1 MKLFYLV
8 KKELIEIV
16 RQKELLVLMFIGPI
30 IQIIILGYVV
40 STDIRHVPVGIVNL
54 ARGQAAGQ
62 IIQRVRQTP
71 LFRIHVLNDRN
82 EDYLDLLKKGEVKTV
97 LVFRDALDRKRSV
110 LKYPEV
116 QILMDGMDS
125 NTSMIAAG
133 YFNGIIKNYI
143 LNDMEKL
150 GQGLPMSGQA
160 VFRFNPQLRSINY
173 MGPGI
178 VGFLLT
184 IITMFLTSASLVREK
199 EQQTMDTLL
208 ISPLNTLEIFIGKAL
223 PAALIGLADMVI
235 GILVVVLWFGIPFR
249 GNLFYLF
256 LASLVYL
263 AAILSYALLISVLS
277 ATTQQAMF
285 FAWFSLM
292 IFLLMSGFF
301 TPVDNI
307 PPLLRVLADINPLRY
322 LIKII
327 REIFL
332 KGNSIAFF
340 WKELLILSGI
350 ALTLM
355 SISLLN
361 FKRFISK

>member
-1 MKLFYLV
+1 
-8 KKELIEIV
+8 
-16 RQKELLVLMFIGPI
+16 MFVSPV

-40 STDIRHVPVGIVNL
+40 STDVRHVPVGIVNL
-54 ARGQAAGQ
+54 SRGQAATR
-62 IIQRVRQTP
+62 IIERVRRSP
-71 LFRIHVLNDRN
+71 LFAVRLESSHS
-82 EDYLDLLKKGEVKTV
+82 EDFIYPLRKGEVKAM
-97 LVFRDALDRKRSV
+97 LVFRDALDRKRNV

-116 QILMDGMDS
+116 QVLMDGIDS

-133 YFNGIIKNYI
+133 YFNGIIRQYI

-150 GQGLPMSGQA
+150 GRKLPLAGKP

-199 EQQTMDTLL
+199 EQQTLDTLL
-208 ISPLNTLEIFIGKAL
+208 MSPLTTLEIYVGKAL
-223 PAALIGLADMVI
+223 PAALIGLVDMVI
-235 GILVVVLWFGIPFR
+235 GLLVVILWFGIPFR
-249 GNLFYLF
+249 GSMFYLF
-256 LASLVYL
+256 LAALVYL

-277 ATTQQAMF
+277 STTQQAMF

-301 TPVDNI
+301 TPVENI
-307 PPLLRVLADINPLRY
+307 PPLLRLVADVNPLRY

-332 KGNSIAFF
+332 KGNGIAYF
-340 WKELLILSGI
+340 WKDLLVLAGI
-350 ALTLM
+350 AVTLV
-355 SISLLN
+355 SVSLLN
-361 FKRFISK
+361 FKRFVSK

>member
-1 MKLFYLV
+1 MKLLYLV
-8 KKELIEIV
+8 KKELIEVV
-16 RQKELLVLMFIGPI
+16 RQKELLFLMFVGPV
-30 IQIIILGYVV
+30 IQIIILGYVI

-54 ARGQAAGQ
+54 SKGQAAARV
-62 IIQRVRQTP
+62 IERVRRSP
-71 LFRIHVLNDRN
+71 LFSVRHESDHS
-82 EDYLDLLKKGEVKTV
+82 EDYLYYLKKGEVKAM
-97 LVFRDALDRKRSV
+97 LVFRDALDKKRSA

-116 QILMDGMDS
+116 QILMDGIDS
-125 NTSMIAAG
+125 NTAMIAAG
-133 YFNGIIKNYI
+133 YFNGLIKNYI

-150 GQGLPMSGQA
+150 GQGLPLAGRA

-199 EQQTMDTLL
+199 EQQTLDTLL
-208 ISPLNTLEIFIGKAL
+208 ISPLSTLEIYVGKAL
-223 PAALIGLADMVI
+223 PAAIIGLVDMII
-235 GILVVVLWFGIPFR
+235 GLLVVVLWFGIPFR
-249 GNLFYLF
+249 GNLLYLF
-256 LASLVYL
+256 LAALVYL

-301 TPVDNI
+301 TPVSNI
-307 PPLLRVLADINPLRY
+307 PHPLSLLADINPLRY

-327 REIFL
+327 REVFL
-332 KGNSIAFF
+332 KGNGIAYF
-340 WKELLILSGI
+340 WKDLLILSGI
-350 ALTLM
+350 AVTLV

>member
-1 MKLFYLV
+1 MRLFYLV
-8 KKELIEIV
+8 KKELIEIT
-16 RQKELLVLMFIGPI
+16 RQKELLFLMLVAPV
-30 IQIIILGYVV
+30 IQIIILGYVI

-54 ARGQAAGQ
+54 AGGQTASR
-62 IIQRVRQTP
+62 IVERVRRSP
-71 LFRIHVLNDRN
+71 LFDVRYVSDRS
-82 EDYLDLLKKGEVKTV
+82 EDYLDQLKKGEVKSI
-97 LVFRDALDRKRSV
+97 LIFRDATDKKRNAFH
-110 LKYPEV
+110 YPEV
-116 QILMDGMDS
+116 QVLMDGIDS

-143 LNDMEKL
+143 LNDMERL
-150 GQGLPMSGQA
+150 GRGLPLAGRP

-199 EQQTMDTLL
+199 EQQTLDTLRMSRL
-208 ISPLNTLEIFIGKAL
+208 GTLEIYVGKAL
-223 PAALIGLADMVI
+223 PAALIGLVDMVI
-235 GILVVVLWFGIPFR
+235 GLLVVVLWFGIPFR
-249 GNLFYLF
+249 GSLFYLF
-256 LASLVYL
+256 LAALVYL

-301 TPVDNI
+301 TPVENI
-307 PPLLRVLADINPLRY
+307 PPLLRLVADVNPLRY

-327 REIFL
+327 REVFL
-332 KGNSIAFF
+332 KGNGITYF
-340 WKELLILSGI
+340 WKDLLALAGI
-350 ALTLM
+350 AVTLV
-355 SISLLN
+355 SVSLLN

>member
-1 MKLFYLV
+1 MKLFYLI

-16 RQKELLVLMFIGPI
+16 RQKELLVLMFIAPV
-30 IQIIILGYVV
+30 IQIIILGYVI

-54 ARGQAAGQ
+54 SKGQAAGQ
-62 IIQRVRQTP
+62 IIQRVRQTQ
-71 LFRIHVLNDRN
+71 LFRVRFVSDCN
-82 EDYLDLLKKGEVKTV
+82 EDYLYLLKKGEVKTI
-97 LVFRDALDRKRSV
+97 LIFRDALDKKRSV
-110 LKYPEV
+110 LNYPEV
-116 QILMDGMDS
+116 QILMDGIDS

-143 LNDMEKL
+143 LSDMEMR
-150 GQGLPMSGQA
+150 GRGLPLAGKT

-178 VGFLLT
+178 VAFLLT

-199 EQQTMDTLL
+199 EQQTLDTLL
-208 ISPLNTLEIFIGKAL
+208 ISPLSTLEIYIGKAV
-223 PAALIGLADMVI
+223 PAALIGIVDMVI
-235 GILVVVLWFGIPFR
+235 GLLVVVLWFGIPFR

-256 LASLVYL
+256 LTALVYL
-263 AAILSYALLISVLS
+263 TAILSYALLISVLS
-277 ATTQQAMF
+277 ATQQQAMF

-307 PPLLRVLADINPLRY
+307 PPTLRILADINPLRY
-322 LIKII
+322 LMKII

-332 KGNSIAFF
+332 KGNGIAYF
-340 WKELLILSGI
+340 WKDLLTLAGI
-350 ALTLM
+350 ALTLV

>member
-1 MKLFYLV
+1 MKLLYLV
-8 KKELIEIV
+8 KKELIEIT
-16 RQKELLVLMFIGPI
+16 RQKELLFLMFVGPV
-30 IQIIILGYVV
+30 IQIVILGYVI

-54 ARGQAAGQ
+54 SRAQAAAR
-62 IIQRVRQTP
+62 IVERVRRSP
-71 LFRIHVLNDRN
+71 LFDVRIESRRSQ
-82 EDYLDLLKKGEVKTV
+82 DYLYPLKKGEVKAM
-97 LVFRDALDRKRSV
+97 LVFRDALDRRRSL

-116 QILMDGMDS
+116 QVLMDGIDS

-133 YFNGIIKNYI
+133 YFNGIIKQYI
-143 LNDMEKL
+143 LDDMEKL
-150 GQGLPMSGQA
+150 GRRLPLAGKP

-199 EQQTMDTLL
+199 EQQTLDTLL
-208 ISPLNTLEIFIGKAL
+208 MSRLSTLEIYVGKAL
-223 PAALIGLADMVI
+223 PAALIGLVDMVI
-235 GILVVVLWFGIPFR
+235 GLLVVVLWFDIPFR
-249 GNLFYLF
+249 GSLFYLF
-256 LASLVYL
+256 LAALVYL

-301 TPVDNI
+301 TPVENI
-307 PPLLRVLADINPLRY
+307 PPLLRLVSDVNPLRY
-322 LIKII
+322 LIQII

-332 KGNSIAFF
+332 KGNGIAYF
-340 WKELLILSGI
+340 WKDLLSLAAI
-350 ALTLM
+350 AASLVT
-355 SISLLN
+355 ISLLN

>member
-8 KKELIEIV
+8 KKELIEIT
-16 RQKELLVLMFIGPI
+16 RQKELLFLVFVSPV
-30 IQIIILGYVV
+30 IQIIILGYVI

-54 ARGQAAGQ
+54 SRGQAAVR
-62 IIQRVRQTP
+62 IIERVRRSPLFDVRIESRRSVDYITP
-71 LFRIHVLNDRN
+71 LTR
-82 EDYLDLLKKGEVKTV
+82 GEVKAM

-110 LKYPEV
+110 LNYPEV
-116 QILMDGMDS
+116 QVLMDGIDS

-133 YFNGIIKNYI
+133 YFNGIIRQYI

-150 GQGLPMSGQA
+150 GRRLPLAGQP

-199 EQQTMDTLL
+199 EQQTLDTLL
-208 ISPLNTLEIFIGKAL
+208 MSPLTTLEIYVGKAL
-223 PAALIGLADMVI
+223 PAALIGLLDMVI
-235 GILVVVLWFGIPFR
+235 GLLVVILWFGIPFR
-249 GNLFYLF
+249 GSLFYLF
-256 LASLVYL
+256 LAALVYL

-277 ATTQQAMF
+277 STTQQAMF

-301 TPVDNI
+301 TPVENI
-307 PPLLRVLADINPLRY
+307 PSPLRLVADVNPLRY

-332 KGNSIAFF
+332 KGNGIAYF
-340 WKELLILSGI
+340 WKDLLALAGI
-350 ALTLM
+350 AVTLV
-355 SISLLN
+355 SVSLLN
-361 FKRFISK
+361 FKRFVSK

>member
-1 MKLFYLV
+1 MKLFHLV

-16 RQKELLVLMFIGPI
+16 RQKELLILMFVSPI
-30 IQIIILGYVV
+30 IQIVILGYVI

-54 ARGQAAGQ
+54 SRGQAAER
-62 IIQRVRQTP
+62 IIQRVRQSP
-71 LFRIHVLNDRN
+71 LFVVRLESRRSQ
-82 EDYLDLLKKGEVKTV
+82 DYLTPLKKGEVKAM
-97 LVFRDALDRKRSV
+97 LVFRDALDRKRSL

-116 QILMDGMDS
+116 QVLMDGIDS

-133 YFNGIIKNYI
+133 YFNGIIQQYI
-143 LNDMEKL
+143 LDDMQKL
-150 GQGLPMSGQA
+150 GRGPPLTGRP
-160 VFRFNPQLRSINY
+160 VFRFNPRLRSINT

-199 EQQTMDTLL
+199 EQQTLDTLL
-208 ISPLNTLEIFIGKAL
+208 MSRLNTLEIYVGKAL
-223 PAALIGLADMVI
+223 PAALIGLVDMVI
-235 GILVVVLWFGIPFR
+235 GLLVVVLWFDIPFR
-249 GNLFYLF
+249 GSLFYLF
-256 LASLVYL
+256 LAALVYL
-263 AAILSYALLISVLS
+263 AAILAYALLISVLS
-277 ATTQQAMF
+277 STTQQAMF

-301 TPVDNI
+301 TPVENI
-307 PPLLRVLADINPLRY
+307 PAALRLVADVNPLRY

-332 KGNSIAFF
+332 KGNGIAYF
-340 WKELLILSGI
+340 WKDLLALAAI
-350 ALTLM
+350 AAALV
-355 SISLLN
+355 SVSLLN

>member
-1 MKLFYLV
+1 MKLLYLI

-16 RQKELLVLMFIGPI
+16 RQKELLFLMFVGPI
-30 IQIIILGYVV
+30 IQIIVLGYVI

-54 ARGQAAGQ
+54 SKGQTAVRV
-62 IIQRVRQTP
+62 IERVRRSP
-71 LFRIHVLNDRN
+71 LFNVRLESDRN
-82 EDYLDLLKKGEVKTV
+82 EDYLYLLKKGEVKAV
-97 LVFRDALDRKRSV
+97 LIFRDALDKKRSV

-116 QILMDGMDS
+116 QILMDGIDS

-150 GQGLPMSGQA
+150 GQGLPIAGKAM
-160 VFRFNPQLRSINY
+160 FRFNPQLRNINY

-178 VGFLLT
+178 VAFLLT
-184 IITMFLTSASLVREK
+184 IITIFLTSASLVREK
-199 EQQTMDTLL
+199 EQQTLDTLL
-208 ISPLNTLEIFIGKAL
+208 MSPLSTLEIYVGKAL
-223 PAALIGLADMVI
+223 PAVLIGLVDMVI
-235 GILVVVLWFGIPFR
+235 GLLVIVLWFGIPFR
-249 GNLFYLF
+249 GNIAILF
-256 LASLVYL
+256 LAALVYL

-307 PPLLRVLADINPLRY
+307 PPTLRLLADINPLRY

-332 KGNSIAFF
+332 KGNGIVYF
-340 WKELLILSGI
+340 WKDLLALAGI
-350 ALTLM
+350 SFTLVT
-355 SISLLN
+355 ISLLN

>member
-8 KKELIEIV
+8 KKEFIEIT
-16 RQKELLVLMFIGPI
+16 RQKELLFLMFIGPVV
-30 IQIIILGYVV
+30 QIIILGYVI
-40 STDIRHVPVGIVNL
+40 STDIRHVPVGIVNM
-54 ARGQAAGQ
+54 AQGQAAGQ
-62 IIQRVRQTP
+62 MIQRIRQTS
-71 LFRIHVLNDRN
+71 LFNVRY
-82 EDYLDLLKKGEVKTV
+82 ESEQSADYLDLLKKGEVKAM
-97 LVFRDALDRKRSV
+97 LIFRDALDQKRHI

-143 LNDMEKL
+143 LHDMEKL
-150 GQGLPMSGQA
+150 GQGLPFSSRA

-199 EQQTMDTLL
+199 EQQTLDTLL
-208 ISPLNTLEIFIGKAL
+208 ISPLNTLEIYVGKAL
-223 PAALIGLADMVI
+223 PAALIGLVDMVI
-235 GILVVVLWFGIPFR
+235 GLLVVLLWFGIPFR
-249 GNLFYLF
+249 GSMFYLF
-256 LASLVYL
+256 LASVVYL

-285 FAWFSLM
+285 FSWFSLM

-307 PPLLRVLADINPLRY
+307 PPLLRILADINPLRY
-322 LIKII
+322 LLKII

-332 KGNSIAFF
+332 KGNGIAYF
-340 WKELLILSGI
+340 WKDLLTLGGI

-355 SISLLN
+355 VVSLLN

>member
-16 RQKELLVLMFIGPI
+16 RQKELLVLMFIGPV
-30 IQIIILGYVV
+30 IQIIILGYVI

-54 ARGQAAGQ
+54 AKGQAAGQ
-62 IIQRVRQTP
+62 MIERVRRTP
-71 LFRIHVLNDRN
+71 LFNVRHESDRS
-82 EDYLDLLKKGEVKTV
+82 EDYLYLLKKGEVKAM
-97 LVFRDALDRKRSV
+97 LIFRDALDKKRNV
-110 LKYPEV
+110 MKYPEV

-143 LNDMEKL
+143 LNDMERL
-150 GQGLPMSGQA
+150 GQGLPLAGKP
-160 VFRFNPQLRSINY
+160 VFRFNPELRSINY

-199 EQQTMDTLL
+199 EQQTLDTLL
-208 ISPLNTLEIFIGKAL
+208 ISPLSTLEIYIGKAL

-235 GILVVVLWFGIPFR
+235 GLLVVVLWFGIPFR

-292 IFLLMSGFF
+292 IFLLMSGFL

-307 PPLLRVLADINPLRY
+307 PPVLRLLADINPLRY

-332 KGNSIAFF
+332 KGNSIAYF
-340 WKELLILSGI
+340 WKDLLILSGI
-350 ALTLM
+350 AVTLV

>member
-16 RQKELLVLMFIGPI
+16 RQKELLVLMFIGPV
-30 IQIIILGYVV
+30 IQIVILGYVV
-40 STDIRHVPVGIVNL
+40 STDIRYVPVGIVNL
-54 ARGQAAGQ
+54 SRSQAAGQ
-62 IIQRVRQTP
+62 IIQRIRQTP
-71 LFRIHVLNDRN
+71 LFSVRHESARS
-82 EDYLDLLKKGEVKTV
+82 EDFLFLLKKGDVKA
-97 LVFRDALDRKRSV
+97 LIVFRDALDKKRHV
-110 LKYPEV
+110 LKYPDV
-116 QILMDGMDS
+116 QILMDGMDA

-133 YFNGIIKNYI
+133 YFNGIIKSYI
-143 LNDMEKL
+143 LDDMEKL
-150 GQGLPMSGQA
+150 GRGLPLAGQP

-178 VGFLLT
+178 VAFLLT
-184 IITMFLTSASLVREK
+184 IITIFLTSASLVREK
-199 EQQTMDTLL
+199 EQQTLDTLL
-208 ISPLNTLEIFIGKAL
+208 ISPLSTLQIYVGKAL

-235 GILVVVLWFGIPFR
+235 GLVVVVLWFGIPFR
-249 GNLFYLF
+249 GSMFYLF
-256 LASLVYL
+256 LAAVVYL

-292 IFLLMSGFF
+292 LFLLMSGFF

-307 PPLLRVLADINPLRY
+307 PPLLRILADINPLRY
-322 LIKII
+322 LIRII
-327 REIFL
+327 REIFM
-332 KGNSIAFF
+332 KGNGIAYF
-340 WKELLILSGI
+340 WKDLLTLSGI

-355 SISLLN
+355 SVSLLN

>member
-1 MKLFYLV
+1 MKLLYLV
-8 KKELIEIV
+8 KKELIEIT
-16 RQKELLVLMFIGPI
+16 RQKELLFLMFVSPV
-30 IQIIILGYVV
+30 IQIVILGYVI

-54 ARGQAAGQ
+54 SRAQAASR
-62 IIQRVRQTP
+62 IVERVRRSP
-71 LFRIHVLNDRN
+71 LFDVRIESRRSQ
-82 EDYLDLLKKGEVKTV
+82 DYLYPLKKGEVKAM
-97 LVFRDALDRKRSV
+97 LVFRDALDRRRSL

-116 QILMDGMDS
+116 QVLMDGIDS

-133 YFNGIIKNYI
+133 YFNGIIKQYI
-143 LNDMEKL
+143 LDDMEKL
-150 GQGLPMSGQA
+150 GRRLPLAGKP

-199 EQQTMDTLL
+199 EQQTLDTLL
-208 ISPLNTLEIFIGKAL
+208 MSRLSTLEIYVGKAL
-223 PAALIGLADMVI
+223 PAALIGLVDMVI
-235 GILVVVLWFGIPFR
+235 GLLVVVLWFDIPFR
-249 GNLFYLF
+249 GSLFYLF
-256 LASLVYL
+256 LAALVYL

-301 TPVDNI
+301 TPVENI
-307 PPLLRVLADINPLRY
+307 PPLLRLVSDVNPLRY
-322 LIKII
+322 LIQII

-332 KGNSIAFF
+332 KGNGIAYF
-340 WKELLILSGI
+340 WKDLLALAAI
-350 ALTLM
+350 AASLVT
-355 SISLLN
+355 ISLLN

>member
-8 KKELIEIV
+8 KKELIEV
-16 RQKELLVLMFIGPI
+16 TRQKEMLFLIFVSPV

-40 STDIRHVPVGIVNL
+40 STDIRHVPVGVVNL
-54 ARGQAAGQ
+54 SRGQAAER
-62 IIQRVRQTP
+62 IIERVRRSP
-71 LFRIHVLNDRN
+71 LFDVRLESRHSQ
-82 EDYLDLLKKGEVKTV
+82 DYLVPLKKGEVKAM
-97 LVFRDALDRKRSV
+97 LVFRDALDRKRSA

-116 QILMDGMDS
+116 QVLMDGIDS

-133 YFNGIIKNYI
+133 YFNGIIRQYI
-143 LNDMEKL
+143 LNDMAKL
-150 GQGLPMSGQA
+150 GRRLPLAGKP

-199 EQQTMDTLL
+199 EQQTLDTLL
-208 ISPLNTLEIFIGKAL
+208 ISPLTTLEIYVGKAL
-223 PAALIGLADMVI
+223 PAALIGLVDMVI
-235 GILVVVLWFGIPFR
+235 GLLVVILWFGIPFR
-249 GNLFYLF
+249 GDLFYLF
-256 LASLVYL
+256 LAALVYL

-277 ATTQQAMF
+277 STTQQAMF

-307 PPLLRVLADINPLRY
+307 PPLLRVVADINPLRY

-332 KGNSIAFF
+332 KGNGIAYF
-340 WKELLILSGI
+340 WKDLLVLAGI
-350 ALTLM
+350 AVTLV
-355 SISLLN
+355 SVSLLN